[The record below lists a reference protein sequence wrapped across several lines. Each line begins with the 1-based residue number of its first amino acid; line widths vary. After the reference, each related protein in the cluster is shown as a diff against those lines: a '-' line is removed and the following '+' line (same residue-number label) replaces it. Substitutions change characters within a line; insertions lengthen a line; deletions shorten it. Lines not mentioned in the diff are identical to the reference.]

1 MKAKSKRDLKTNR
14 KPGMMSFVCNPSS
27 REGWRKMT
35 DCKVEVKLVY
45 TVSSMLAWL
54 QYQAPPQAK
63 QNIPKTHPISNYSPW
78 LKIKLLAKTY
88 NATTQFITEV
98 MDTCLSSV
106 TIMEPDSFNFSF
118 FFDQEFSKCSG
129 KAKAPKGEDDW
140 ITVNQRLS
148 RTGWSWNVSGAVH
161 TSSSSVQTESQPA
174 VCCSVPCSSCLP
186 RPLQRHISLGPL
198 TWHGLLWILLNNSI

>member
-1 MKAKSKRDLKTNR
+1 MWDLKTNR

-27 REGWRKMT
+27 REGWHKMT

-54 QYQAPPQAK
+54 QYEALPQAK

-78 LKIKLLAKTY
+78 LKIKLLAKNY

-98 MDTCLSSV
+98 MDTRLSSV

-118 FFDQEFSKCSG
+118 FSTRNSPNVQEKLRHQ
-129 KAKAPKGEDDW
+129 KEK
-140 ITVNQRLS
+140 T
-148 RTGWSWNVSGAVH
+148 TG
-161 TSSSSVQTESQPA
+161 
-174 VCCSVPCSSCLP
+174 
-186 RPLQRHISLGPL
+186 
-198 TWHGLLWILLNNSI
+198 

>member
-1 MKAKSKRDLKTNR
+1 MEIIVVCRFLGFIKVRFWKTYLQFKKNKVPGIKVTSLQMKAKSMRDLKTNR

-98 MDTCLSSV
+98 MDTRLSSV
-106 TIMEPDSFNFSF
+106 TIIEPDSFNFSF
-118 FFDQEFSKCSG
+118 FSIRNS
-129 KAKAPKGEDDW
+129 P
-140 ITVNQRLS
+140 
-148 RTGWSWNVSGAVH
+148 NVW
-161 TSSSSVQTESQPA
+161 EK
-174 VCCSVPCSSCLP
+174 
-186 RPLQRHISLGPL
+186 QRHQKEKMTG
-198 TWHGLLWILLNNSI
+198 